1 MATEMDGHAG
11 RAWDTPGDPAA
22 AGRSPAGLSLA
33 DFVAPLLSA
42 WLFIGIVA
50 VAGGVLALGIGTL
63 RRPVYEA
70 VAIVR
75 VSESKASDKAELPRP
90 DNYGPLIEN
99 RASAAALVKAFGLVR
114 ESAWKMSSGAGEP
127 YPADAFVREHVQVE
141 QIGTSNLLRVR
152 VQHSNP
158 ATAARVANEL
168 IARGNRVES
177 AAEPAGG
184 LRRPRLHQDAARSG
198 CPAPRE
204 AEGRPP
210 GAQGAV
216 AAGRVKADTEA
227 ALALRAKLLEL
238 GASMEY
244 ERAFLAASEADL
256 KAGQPLVTTKQWID
270 RDAALLESAKQAGS
284 GDALKLQLSEEQ
296 VNDAYTSLQEQ
307 VAESRAILA
316 GQERQRK
323 QLLDDKRFGGAH
335 VPSLSKL
342 YQSASAIDRLQAE
355 YDMTLDVYTALNLR
369 YEDARIR
376 VGSRGAQLQVV
387 DPAIPPSSRLSPR
400 LTMLGQ
406 LGVVLGA
413 MLASLAVLAR
423 HFLLRRSPPSDTWTG
438 KALVPCRCRPLSA
451 GVSPS
456 RASGGCCR
464 FVATRSSSS
473 CCSFRQHTSPS
484 RAVC

>member
-11 RAWDTPGDPAA
+11 RAWDAPGDPAA

-42 WLFIGIVA
+42 WRFIGIVA
-50 VAGGVLALGIGTL
+50 VAGGVLALWIGTL

-90 DNYGPLIEN
+90 DNFGPLIEN

-168 IARGNRVES
+168 IARGIELNRQLSRQEVS
-177 AAEPAGG
+177 DARDYIKTQLDQAA
-184 LRRPRLHQDAARSG
+184 LRLEKLKADLLTLKEHSQLDA
-198 CPAPRE
+198 
-204 AEGRPP
+204 
-210 GAQGAV
+210 
-216 AAGRVKADTEA
+216 VKADTEA

-256 KAGQPLVTTKQWID
+256 KAGQPLVTTKRSID

-423 HFLLRRSPPSDTWTG
+423 HFLLRRSP
-438 KALVPCRCRPLSA
+438 AA
-451 GVSPS
+451 
-456 RASGGCCR
+456 
-464 FVATRSSSS
+464 
-473 CCSFRQHTSPS
+473 
-484 RAVC
+484 